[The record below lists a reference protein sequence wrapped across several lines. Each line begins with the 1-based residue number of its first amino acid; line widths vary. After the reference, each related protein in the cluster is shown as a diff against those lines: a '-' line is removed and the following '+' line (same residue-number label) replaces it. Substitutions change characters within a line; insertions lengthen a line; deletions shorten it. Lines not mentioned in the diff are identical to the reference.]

1 MTLKR
6 YGISIVERTRRC
18 IAAASMLFIVLSL
31 SAQQNPYFTQ
41 HANNPLLINP
51 AFAGGRNSLAVDIA
65 TRQQWVGVDGAPMT
79 FMLNTHAPINE
90 TMMSAGA
97 SFYSDIAGPVMANH
111 ASLAYSYLLKIN
123 HSHFLSLG
131 INGGINSYRVK
142 LSDIKLNDGSDPNF
156 ASDIENEI
164 TPSFG
169 AGLMLYSPLYYIGF
183 SIPRILASEIE
194 YPDAAGRQFRY
205 NQIYYM
211 SAGANIGISDYHS
224 AKLATLFRFE
234 EGMEMVYDITALYNY
249 DGMLTAGGSIRPGYA
264 ASLILGAQVN
274 GNIGITYSY
283 DFPLGSKSVNLFNF
297 QELTLSIDIH
307 SIISPNVDR
316 EFSSPKA
323 KSRDDGNTRSIR
335 YF

>member
-18 IAAASMLFIVLSL
+18 IAAATMLFIALSL

-90 TMMSAGA
+90 TMMSVGA

-205 NQIYYM
+205 ANVCTCRYIICLQVQTLAYLIITVQSWPPCSGLKRVWRWFM
-211 SAGANIGISDYHS
+211 ILLHCTTMMGCLLQAGLSD
-224 AKLATLFRFE
+224 
-234 EGMEMVYDITALYNY
+234 
-249 DGMLTAGGSIRPGYA
+249 
-264 ASLILGAQVN
+264 
-274 GNIGITYSY
+274 
-283 DFPLGSKSVNLFNF
+283 
-297 QELTLSIDIH
+297 
-307 SIISPNVDR
+307 
-316 EFSSPKA
+316 
-323 KSRDDGNTRSIR
+323 RDMQPR
-335 YF
+335 